1 MSCKVSFIG
10 LGVMGYPMAG
20 YISKAGHNVTVYNRT
35 KSKAE
40 KWIKQY
46 KGTIAE
52 TPEEAAKDSDFVF
65 TCVGNDND
73 LNEVAFGNKGI
84 FNTINPSVYE
94 SRSNPVKPKA
104 TYAQKDLKD
113 WSLIRGIT
121 VNWPDVF
128 PVNSVKAMRGVFFA
142 QERNKV
148 PEYVE
153 LVFYSYWTNNLDIS
167 LDKVL
172 AKIVEELGW
181 SSDQFIS
188 FINLESTKQHLK
200 LNTEELAKRGGF
212 GSPTMFVDGE
222 NMFFGNDRLNLIN

>member
-1 MSCKVSFIG
+1 MS
-10 LGVMGYPMAG
+10 
-20 YISKAGHNVTVYNRT
+20 NT
-35 KSKAE
+35 KGKLEFFFDCSSPWTYLAFKE
-40 KWIKQY
+40 IENLSSRLNLELVWKPIL
-46 KGTIAE
+46 
-52 TPEEAAKDSDFVF
+52 
-65 TCVGNDND
+65 VG
-73 LNEVAFGNKGI
+73 GI

-104 TYAQKDLKD
+104 SYSRKDLND

-142 QERNKV
+142 LERNEV
-148 PEYVE
+148 SEYVE

-172 AKIVEELGW
+172 VKIVEELGW

-188 FINLESTKQHLK
+188 FINLESTKEALK

-212 GSPTMFVDGE
+212 GSPTMFVDDE
-222 NMFFGNDRLNLIN
+222 NMFFGNDRLNLIEELLNR

>member
-1 MSCKVSFIG
+1 MS
-10 LGVMGYPMAG
+10 
-20 YISKAGHNVTVYNRT
+20 NT
-35 KSKAE
+35 KNKLEFFFDCSSPWTYLAFKE
-40 KWIKQY
+40 IENLCSRLNLELVWKPIL
-46 KGTIAE
+46 
-52 TPEEAAKDSDFVF
+52 
-65 TCVGNDND
+65 VG
-73 LNEVAFGNKGI
+73 GI

-104 TYAQKDLKD
+104 SYSRKDLND

-128 PVNSVKAMRGVFFA
+128 PVNSVKAMRGVLFA
-142 QERNKV
+142 LERNKV
-148 PEYVE
+148 SEYVE

-181 SSDQFIS
+181 SSDKFIS
-188 FINLESTKQHLK
+188 YINLESTKEALK

-212 GSPTMFVDGE
+212 GSPTMFVDDK
-222 NMFFGNDRLNLIN
+222 NMFFGNDRLNLIEELLNQ

>member
-1 MSCKVSFIG
+1 MSNIKRKLEFFFDCSSPWTYLAFKEI
-10 LGVMGYPMAG
+10 
-20 YISKAGHNVTVYNRT
+20 
-35 KSKAE
+35 E
-40 KWIKQY
+40 KLCSRLNLELVWKPIL
-46 KGTIAE
+46 
-52 TPEEAAKDSDFVF
+52 
-65 TCVGNDND
+65 VG
-73 LNEVAFGNKGI
+73 GI

-104 TYAQKDLKD
+104 SYSRKDLND

-142 QERNKV
+142 LERNKAS
-148 PEYVE
+148 EYVE

-181 SSDQFIS
+181 SSDKFIS
-188 FINLESTKQHLK
+188 YINLESTKEALK

-212 GSPTMFVDGE
+212 GSPTMYVDGE
-222 NMFFGNDRLNLIN
+222 NMFFGNDRLNLIEELLNQ